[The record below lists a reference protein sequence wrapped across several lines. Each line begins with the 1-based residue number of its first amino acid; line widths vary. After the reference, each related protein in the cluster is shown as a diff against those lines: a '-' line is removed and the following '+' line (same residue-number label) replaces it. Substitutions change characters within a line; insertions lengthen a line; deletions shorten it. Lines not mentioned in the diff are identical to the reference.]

1 MAEDVK
7 SMTAA
12 SKDAKTIT
20 SKSVGIENN
29 FVNANYGPVDKA
41 CGCGNANSYDD
52 GLQEIELP
60 VDEAVSISEE
70 GGRRES
76 RIHHRQDSYTIKS
89 DDDGG
94 KRESRSTHHRQ
105 DSNTTN
111 PAAPPRLLVV
121 SNKTKNNVIMQA
133 AALPNVTTVQY
144 KYESVTLEA
153 LLGGCTLLKLWIYS

>member
-7 SMTAA
+7 RVA
-12 SKDAKTIT
+12 SASQETKTII
-20 SKSVGIENN
+20 SKSVGIENH
-29 FVNANYGPVDKA
+29 FVNTSYGPVDKT
-41 CGCGNANSYDD
+41 CGYVSTSSHIAE
-52 GLQEIELP
+52 LQEFKYP
-60 VDEAVSISEE
+60 VDEAVSIGEE
-70 GGRRES
+70 GGKRES
-76 RIHHRQDSYTIKS
+76 RTHHRQDSYIVKS

-94 KRESRSTHHRQ
+94 KRETRTHHRQ

-111 PAAPPRLLVV
+111 PAAPHRLLVV

-153 LLGGCTLLKLWIYS
+153 LLGGCRHISTRV